1 MLEVTSHVGR
11 DLLQSAAL
19 FRHEHAVAWEYA
31 SNGLQYVDPGVHPV
45 VRIQVDQDTRSL
57 TIIDNGRGMSIQDL
71 ARYFTM
77 HGENE
82 DRRRGLPGR
91 GMFGTGK
98 SAAFG
103 IANRLRVTTVRN
115 GKRSKVQL
123 DRKAIESPE
132 AKSSVPIQI
141 LESEIPTDEPNG
153 TLVEVLNVNLRRL
166 DVASIIREIERH
178 IAHWPNATVFVGH
191 QKCEYIEPATAAVER
206 VSTTGTPFEAG
217 LPGIE
222 LVLKTAKAPLTTEQQ
237 GVAITSCGVLH
248 ETTLAGCDRRAF
260 SNYVFGSIEVPSL
273 ATDTS
278 PIPPFDMARTM
289 RLNPQNETVALIHAF
304 LGMNIERVCQ
314 RLEQEDRQRRRT
326 EEVKR
331 LQKEA
336 NAIAD
341 LINQDFTDWRSRIQ
355 QVLSQTSGSSDQKP
369 SIVAGDGDDLG
380 GEGDIPATE
389 VAPVGGVGGGGGT
402 PHVNPEPANSGP
414 TLERTNE
421 GEKAAGTRARDPNSR
436 ARGGGFNVDFRPMGV
451 EEARAKYE
459 SNERTIIVNLD
470 HPQITAAL
478 SVGGIEDAAF
488 RRLAYEV
495 AFSEYAIGLAVE
507 LARSGY
513 FIEMRQ
519 PITEIRDT
527 MNRLATRAAALYR

>member
-11 DLLQSAAL
+11 DLIQSAAL

-31 SNGLQYVDPGVHPV
+31 SNGLQYVDPGVQPV
-45 VRIQVDQDTRSL
+45 VRIQVDQDARSL
-57 TIIDNGRGMSIQDL
+57 TIIDNGRGMTIHDL
-71 ARYFTM
+71 AGYFTM

-82 DRRRGLPGR
+82 DRRRGQPGR

-132 AKSSVPIQI
+132 ASASVPIKI
-141 LESEIPTDEPNG
+141 LESEVPTDEENG
-153 TLVEVLNVNLRRL
+153 TVVEVLDVNLRRL
-166 DVASIIREIERH
+166 DVTSIIREIEKH
-178 IAHWPNATVFVGH
+178 IAHWPNAIVFVGH

-206 VSTTGTPFEAG
+206 VSTSGTPFEEG
-217 LPGIE
+217 LPGVE
-222 LVLKTAKAPLTTEQQ
+222 LVLKTAKAPLSLEQQ
-237 GVAITSCGVLH
+237 GVAITSSGVLH
-248 ETTLAGCDRRAF
+248 ETTLAGCERRAF
-260 SNYVFGSIEVPSL
+260 ANYIFGQLEVPSL

-289 RLNPQNETVALIHAF
+289 RLNPQNETVGLIHAF
-304 LGMNIERVCQ
+304 IGMNVERICQ

-326 EEVKR
+326 DEVKR

-336 NAIAD
+336 DAIAD
-341 LINQDFTDWRSRIQ
+341 IINQDFTDWRSRIQ
-355 QVLSQTSGSSDQKP
+355 QVLSQTSGASDQKP
-369 SIVAGDGDDLG
+369 TIIVGEGDELG
-380 GEGDIPATE
+380 GEGEIPANE
-389 VAPVGGVGGGGGT
+389 VDPVGGIGGGRGSRT
-402 PHVNPEPANSGP
+402 VSLEPANSGP
-414 TLERTNE
+414 ALEPNAE
-421 GEKAAGTRARDPNSR
+421 GNRLVGTRARDPNR
-436 ARGGGFNVDFRPMGV
+436 RGRGGGFNVDFRPMGV

-459 SNERTIIVNLD
+459 STDRTIIVNLE

>member
-31 SNGLQYVDPGVHPV
+31 SNGLQYVDPGVQPV
-45 VRIQVDQDTRSL
+45 VRIQVDQENRSL
-57 TIIDNGRGMSIQDL
+57 TIIDNGRGMSIRDL
-71 ARYFTM
+71 AGYFTM
-77 HGENE
+77 QRENE
-82 DRRRGLPGR
+82 DRRRGQPGR

-103 IANRLRVTTVRN
+103 IANRLRVTTVSN

-132 AKSSVPIQI
+132 ASSSVPIQI
-141 LESEIPTDEPNG
+141 LESEVRTDEPNG
-153 TLVEVLNVNLRRL
+153 TIVEVLDVNLRRL
-166 DVASIIREIERH
+166 DIASIIREIEKH

-191 QKCEYIEPATAAVER
+191 QECEYIEPATAAVER
-206 VSTTGTPFEAG
+206 IPSAGTPFEEG
-217 LPGIE
+217 LPGVE
-222 LVLKTAKAPLTTEQQ
+222 LVLKTAKAPLSAEQQ
-237 GVAITSCGVLH
+237 GVAITSSGVLH

-260 SNYVFGSIEVPSL
+260 SNYIFGQLEVPSL
-273 ATDTS
+273 GTDTS

-304 LGMNIERVCQ
+304 IGMNIERACQ
-314 RLEQEDRQRRRT
+314 HLEQQDRQRRRT

-336 NAIAD
+336 DAIAE
-341 LINQDFTDWRSRIQ
+341 LINEDFTDWRSRIQ
-355 QVLSQTSGSSDQKP
+355 QVLSQTSGSSDKKP
-369 SIVAGDGDDLG
+369 SIIGGDGDDLG
-380 GEGDIPATE
+380 GEGDISSTE
-389 VAPVGGVGGGGGT
+389 VAPVGGVGGGSGT
-402 PHVNPEPANSGP
+402 QAVGPEPANSGP
-414 TLERTNE
+414 ALEQAAD
-421 GEKAAGTRARDPNSR
+421 GEKSAGTRTRDPSRR
-436 ARGGGFNVDFRPMGV
+436 ARGGGFNVDFRPMGP

-459 SNERTIIVNLD
+459 SNERTIIVNLE

-478 SVGGIEDAAF
+478 SVGGIEDPAF

-513 FIEMRQ
+513 FIDMRQ

-527 MNRLATRAAALYR
+527 MNRLATKAAALYR